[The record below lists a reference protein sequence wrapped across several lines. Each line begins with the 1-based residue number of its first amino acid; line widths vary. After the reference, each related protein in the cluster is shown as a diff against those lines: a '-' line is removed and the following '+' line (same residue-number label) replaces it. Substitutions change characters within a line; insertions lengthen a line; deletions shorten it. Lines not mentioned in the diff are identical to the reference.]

1 MPASSLPTMPRLV
14 PVHAARPAGGA
25 RRMLALALF
34 AGLSVVPLGL
44 ASPAQAQEQPGLI
57 ADMQVRLTQL
67 EQLVRE
73 LTGELEQ
80 SRFRNRELTR
90 RLDLLE
96 REIDM
101 GLSGGAA
108 AGSSASGAMAQAP
121 RSPATGSPSASA
133 NAPRSLSPGAGPQ
146 PRPLA
151 PDTGV
156 LGYLGNN
163 TSPGSQGG
171 GGSVGSSPG
180 VQNAALPPG
189 PPESQYQHAFS
200 LLRQGNFQSAEGAF
214 SAFIATHPGH
224 TLAGNAQ
231 YWLGETHY
239 ARGNYEAAARAFAK
253 GYKDYP
259 SGSKTPDN
267 LFKLGLSMSALGKK
281 REACAA
287 FQKLR
292 ADYPGVAGTLSRQV
306 ADQMARNG
314 C

>member
-1 MPASSLPTMPRLV
+1 MSVMPLLRPRWPGPAHPQRHRRGGRGLPV
-14 PVHAARPAGGA
+14 F
-25 RRMLALALF
+25 ALALGLVLGS
-34 AGLSVVPLGL
+34 AGGSGGT
-44 ASPAQAQEQPGLI
+44 AYAQEQQGLI

-73 LTGELEQ
+73 LTGEVEQ
-80 SRFRNRELTR
+80 ARYHNRELSR
-90 RLDLLE
+90 RLDLVE

-101 GLSGGAA
+101 GLSGGESAHAGGGRASTAPPGSSSASASSSTPQPGAA
-108 AGSSASGAMAQAP
+108 AGP
-121 RSPATGSPSASA
+121 R
-133 NAPRSLSPGAGPQ
+133 PQ
-146 PRPLA
+146 PLA
-151 PDTGV
+151 PDEGV
-156 LGYLGNN
+156 LGYLNTDPAGNSLGAGAGAGAG
-163 TSPGSQGG
+163 TRT
-171 GGSVGSSPG
+171 
-180 VQNAALPPG
+180 AALPPG

-200 LLRQGNFQSAEGAF
+200 LLRQGSFDSAEGAF
-214 SAFIATHPGH
+214 SAFIDAHPDH

-253 GYKDYP
+253 GFKDYP
-259 SGSKTPDN
+259 AGSKTPDN
-267 LFKLGLSMSALGKK
+267 LFKLGMSMSALGKT

-292 ADYPGVAGTLSRQV
+292 GDYPDVAGTLSRQV